1 MDEDLIVQMP
11 IIREYL
17 DSANVFRY
25 EQEGIEADDIIG
37 SISRKY
43 SEHETVILS
52 SDRDLL
58 QLIDASTSVLLMKKG
73 ITEMHLV
80 DEILCKLETADN
92 TTKNQ
97 LENKLVEQGSVVVPE
112 LVSKL
117 QSVRGVQRGVVAM
130 TLIRI
135 GEASIEYLRRAASD
149 NKDFEWVAKYLI
161 SEIQGIAA

>member
-1 MDEDLIVQMP
+1 M
-11 IIREYL
+11 R
-17 DSANVFRY
+17 
-25 EQEGIEADDIIG
+25 
-37 SISRKY
+37 
-43 SEHETVILS
+43 
-52 SDRDLL
+52 
-58 QLIDASTSVLLMKKG
+58 
-73 ITEMHLV
+73 LV
-80 DEILCKLETADN
+80 DEILVKLETADN

-112 LVSKL
+112 LVTKL
-117 QSVRGVQRGVVAM
+117 QSVKGVQRGVVAM